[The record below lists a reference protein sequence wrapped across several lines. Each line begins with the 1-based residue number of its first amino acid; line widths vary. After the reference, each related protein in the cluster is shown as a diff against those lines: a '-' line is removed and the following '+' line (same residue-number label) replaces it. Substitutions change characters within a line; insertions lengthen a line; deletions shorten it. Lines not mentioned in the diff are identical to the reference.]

1 MKKLFISLFMLL
13 ASQGIFAQL
22 DWKDLNAKYVEVFKI
37 AETISEQTNKVTVS
51 EDKIVHIGILR
62 SADVTINFDR
72 KLDTRETQGK
82 FYKYYLGS
90 SNSDTRAPL
99 DKLATEK
106 VLDKYYELLSSLKET
121 LDKDRDAKVDELLN
135 SLFAF

>member
-1 MKKLFISLFMLL
+1 MKKLIFSLLL
-13 ASQGIFAQL
+13 MIASQGIFAQL
-22 DWKDLNAKYVEVFKI
+22 DWKDLNDKYVDVFKI
-37 AETISEQTNKVTVS
+37 AETISEQTNKVAVS
-51 EDKIVHIGILR
+51 EDNITHIGILR

-72 KLDTRETQGK
+72 KLDNRETQGK

-106 VLDKYYELLSSLKET
+106 VLDKYYELLTNLKET